1 MLIFLLFYLIFNS
14 DPAISALKF
23 LDVVNMKDTQQ
34 KSQFYKTTLIEA
46 MPLIPRVSDAQSI
59 FPGVSFSTGTG
70 CNRFHKFLFFFGGF
84 VRFFGRTNWQRI
96 NHLRRQVVRF
106 MAKQFV
112 NYEPF
117 YDSYKN
123 VAAPANE
130 CPLFSHQ
137 PSATGNRQPATGS
150 RQLATGDWRLTTVRI
165 TEGLVSKVFVGPIVR
180 CR

>member
-1 MLIFLLFYLIFNS
+1 MLIFVLFYLIFNS

-46 MPLIPRVSDAQSI
+46 MPLIPRVSDAQSY
-59 FPGVSFSTGTG
+59 FPGGFFSSGTG
-70 CNRFHKFLFFFGGF
+70 CNRFLKFFFSGTF
-84 VRFFGRTNWQRI
+84 IRFFGRRNWQRI

-106 MAKQFV
+106 TAKQFV

-117 YDSYKN
+117 YDSCKN
-123 VAAPANE
+123 VAASANE

-137 PSATGNRQPATGS
+137 PSATGNRQPAT
-150 RQLATGDWRLTTVRI
+150 VRK
-165 TEGLVSKVFVGPIVR
+165 TEGLVSKVFVGPIVW